1 MKKRVFALLA
11 AVVFALSLA
20 ACGGSPAASSVPA
33 SPAEPAPSSP
43 SPSSPSSPSSS
54 SRPESRSAPASGGEQ
69 PPESGAEPAP
79 EQEAAP
85 AAPAVVYFSATGTTA
100 KVAELIAAET
110 GGSLFEIVPE
120 VPYTAAD
127 LAYTNNDCRANKE
140 MEDAA
145 ARPAIGSDLSGVSGC
160 EAVYLGYPI
169 WWGTAPRIIQTF
181 LDSGAL
187 DGATVYLFCTS
198 GGSGVEQSVRDLQ
211 GLYPRVNIVG
221 GRRLNG
227 ASQADVQ
234 EWITG
239 LSENE
244 SEEP

>member
-1 MKKRVFALLA
+1 MRKRGFALLA
-11 AVVFALSLA
+11 AVVFTFSLA
-20 ACGGSPAASSVPA
+20 ACGGSPAGSSEPA
-33 SPAEPAPSSP
+33 SRAEAAP
-43 SPSSPSSPSSS
+43 PSSPSSL
-54 SRPESRSAPASGGEQ
+54 PESQPAPAPEREQ
-69 PPESGAEPAP
+69 SAESGAGS
-79 EQEAAP
+79 EQESGDAP
-85 AAPAVVYFSATGTTA
+85 AKPAVVYFSATGTTA
-100 KVAELIAAET
+100 KVAELIAEET
-110 GGSLFEIVPE
+110 GGTLFEIVPE
-120 VPYTAAD
+120 EPYTTED
-127 LAYTNNDCRANKE
+127 LAYTNDSCRANRE
-140 MEDAA
+140 MNDAA

-160 EAVYLGYPI
+160 EVVYLGYPI

-211 GLYPRVNIVG
+211 GLYPNVNIVG

-234 EWITG
+234 EWINS

-244 SEEP
+244 SEGS

>member
-20 ACGGSPAASSVPA
+20 ACGGSPAASSGPA
-33 SPAEPAPSSP
+33 SPSS
-43 SPSSPSSPSSS
+43 SSPSSPSSS

-239 LSENE
+239 LSEKE